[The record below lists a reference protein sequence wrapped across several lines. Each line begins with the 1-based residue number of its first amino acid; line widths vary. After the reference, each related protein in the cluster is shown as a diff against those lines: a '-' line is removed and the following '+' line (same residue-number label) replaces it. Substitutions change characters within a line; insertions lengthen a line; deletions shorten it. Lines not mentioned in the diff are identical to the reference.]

1 MTPVLRLVCAATLLA
16 AYHYC
21 LFPDALFSRAR
32 SSADAA
38 ALSDTTIRRDIDA
51 SEIAYSAGRFADAL
65 EPTRR
70 LTEKM
75 PSQAMYFDRLA
86 HIYLKLGNR
95 AEEARSWEGV
105 FAVSP
110 TPADA
115 CPMLAQA
122 YEAANDVT
130 RALGAFERCLDVEP
144 DNPDALLL
152 LGRAYQAAGRGD
164 DARRVLEKA
173 VAISPRYPD
182 LYLLLGIRNYA
193 DGHIDV
199 ARQQFEHFL
208 ELSPGRR
215 EEVAVWLERT
225 KSVAR

>member
-1 MTPVLRLVCAATLLA
+1 MTPVLRLACAATLLA

-21 LFPDALFSRAR
+21 LFPDTFIPKAAPSV
-32 SSADAA
+32 AA
-38 ALSDTTIRRDIDA
+38 ASLLDSAILRDIDA
-51 SEIAYSAGRFADAL
+51 SEAAYSAGRYADAL

-75 PSQAMYFDRLA
+75 PSQAPYLDRLA
-86 HIYLKLGNR
+86 RIYHELGNR
-95 AEEARSWEGV
+95 MEEARSWEGV

-122 YEAANDVT
+122 YEAAHDAT
-130 RALGAFERCLDVEP
+130 RALGAFERCLEVDPE
-144 DNPDALLL
+144 NPDALLL
-152 LGRAYQAAGRGD
+152 LGRAYQGAERGA

-173 VAISPRYPD
+173 VAISPQYPD
-182 LYLLLGIRNYA
+182 LYLLLGVRNYA
-193 DGHIDV
+193 DGDVDV

-225 KSVAR
+225 KAVAR